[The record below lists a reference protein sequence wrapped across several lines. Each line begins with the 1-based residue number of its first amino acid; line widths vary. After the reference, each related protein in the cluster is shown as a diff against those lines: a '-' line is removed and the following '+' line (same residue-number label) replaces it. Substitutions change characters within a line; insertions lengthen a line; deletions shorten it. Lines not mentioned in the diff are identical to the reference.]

1 MFLIFNITT
10 LLGKAVGIT
19 IGDTK
24 MNVSV
29 HDDDAGALVLNKT
42 LPLHFILCS
51 NYYAIKTILVREKIV
66 KRMIKLLKID
76 TVENLWDLY
85 TEGLPR
91 TTF

>member
-1 MFLIFNITT
+1 
-10 LLGKAVGIT
+10 
-19 IGDTK
+19 

-29 HDDDAGALVLNKT
+29 HDDDAGALVLNRT

-51 NYYAIKTILVREKIV
+51 NYYAIKTIWVREKIV

-76 TVENLWDLY
+76 TVENLRDLY

-91 TTF
+91 TRF